1 MKKVIAL
8 LLALMLMLGLVAC
21 GGEET
26 TEPEGGEGGESTAE
40 PYKAALLLNG
50 TLGDKSFYDSANE
63 GLTRLRDEVREDSR
77 RKIAGRCPE
86 PLAAAE

>member
-26 TEPEGGEGGESTAE
+26 TEPEGGEGEGGSSAPEGESSDSGE
-40 PYKAALLLNG
+40 GQEAACGPRSWYAL
-50 TLGDKSFYDSANE
+50 
-63 GLTRLRDEVREDSR
+63 
-77 RKIAGRCPE
+77 
-86 PLAAAE
+86 